1 MNLATKPTSAQWTVE
16 KVGLSEDGGNA
27 YVLREVATG
36 KTKKVSADG
45 ASTAVMEKLAK
56 DKIAMLRRLA
66 DR

>member
-16 KVGLSEDGGNA
+16 KVGFSEDGGNA

-36 KTKKVSADG
+36 KTKNIAAG
-45 ASTAVMEKLAK
+45 EASTAVMEKLAK
-56 DKIAMLRRLA
+56 DEIAMLRRLA